1 MPEYYREIE
10 LFKHS
15 FGFYYDSKRH
25 RYKISI
31 DYGEKYID
39 VTRKE
44 GETIF
49 RFLKQLKEF
58 LSRRNIRDG
67 SIVEED
73 FDILE
78 VDDSFD
84 KTDFEDEWDS
94 WEKDELAEEI
104 AMGDA

>member
-1 MPEYYREIE
+1 MPEYYREIK

-15 FGFYYDSKRH
+15 FNFYYDSKQH

-49 RFLKQLKEF
+49 KFLKQLKEF
-58 LSRRNIRDG
+58 LESRRNIRDG

-73 FDILE
+73 FDTLE
-78 VDDSFD
+78 DRM
-84 KTDFEDEWDS
+84 DFEDEWDS
-94 WEKDELAEEI
+94 WEKDQLAEEI